1 MLLDQRLSE
10 GHCDAITGLFLRIAP
25 QRVESVLKTPK
36 WSIPWGFFVVKE
48 TRIKVREQS
57 IALG

>member
-36 WSIPWGFFVVKE
+36 WSIPWGFFVTEVGKL
-48 TRIKVREQS
+48 KVRQQS